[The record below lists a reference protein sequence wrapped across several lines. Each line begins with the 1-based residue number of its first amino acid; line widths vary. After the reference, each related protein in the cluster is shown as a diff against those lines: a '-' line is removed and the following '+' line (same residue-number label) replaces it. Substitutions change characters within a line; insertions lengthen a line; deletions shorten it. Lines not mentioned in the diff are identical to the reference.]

1 MDAEHLL
8 AQVRAGM
15 QVVCVDG
22 TKLGNVRQIHR
33 RETEAY
39 LEVPR
44 RGALWSLMAPK
55 ARFLPASAVVE
66 VVGNRVHL
74 NMDAQ
79 TAKGC
84 TVRPRWISQDIE
96 DPTYCAGIGSSGGGG

>member
-1 MDAEHLL
+1 MDAEHLI

-15 QVVCVDG
+15 QVVCADG
-22 TKLGNVRQIHR
+22 KQLGKVRQIHPP
-33 RETEAY
+33 ETEAY
-39 LEVPR
+39 LEVPY

-55 ARFLPASAVVE
+55 GRFLPASTVVE

-79 TAKGC
+79 TARGC

-96 DPTYCAGIGSSGGGG
+96 DPTYWAGIGGSGGGG